1 MTVPV
6 QLRGERRSA
15 KVLAMIDSGAS
26 SIFIHRRFI
35 ERHRVRTDKLV
46 RPIPLVNADDSAN
59 KIGAITEQA
68 RLRLIM
74 AEHEEDITASVAEI
88 GPYDL
93 IIGVNWLRHHNP
105 EIDWTVGRV
114 EMSRCPPGCADTGAQ
129 VFEPVQEE
137 PAKPERSLGA
147 MRMTVAEIE
156 EEEEEIR
163 GCG

>member
-1 MTVPV
+1 MSLLAPDCPLPPVHYTISAIDVGVAHKFHRQMTVPV

-68 RLRLIM
+68 RLQLIM

-105 EIDWTVGRV
+105 EIDWTAGRV
-114 EMSRCPPGCADTGAQ
+114 EMLRCPPGCASPT
-129 VFEPVQEE
+129 
-137 PAKPERSLGA
+137 S
-147 MRMTVAEIE
+147 
-156 EEEEEIR
+156 
-163 GCG
+163 